1 MASTYVTYDEYVAGG
16 GVVLSAENASKF
28 LKKASRAVDTLTFNR
43 IRGQFD
49 SLTDFQQ
56 AIITDVVIEL
66 ADFMAENDDLLE
78 SIVSNYSINGVSMTF
93 GESWNVK
100 IINGV
105 AIRTDIYNLLVQ
117 TGLCSRVVR

>member
-1 MASTYVTYDEYVAGG
+1 MTLTYVTYDEYVAGG

-28 LKKASRAVDTLTFNR
+28 LKKASIAVDTLTFNR
-43 IRGQFD
+43 VRGRFD
-49 SLTDFQQ
+49 SLTDFQKS
-56 AIITDVVIEL
+56 IITDVVMEL
-66 ADFMAENDDLLE
+66 ADFIAENDDLLE

-93 GESWNVK
+93 GDSWNVK

-105 AIRTDIYNLLVQ
+105 AIRTDIYNQLVQ

>member
-1 MASTYVTYDEYVAGG
+1 MTLTYVTYDEYVAGG

-28 LKKASRAVDTLTFNR
+28 LNKASRAVDTLTFNR
-43 IRGQFD
+43 VRGQFD

-56 AIITDVVIEL
+56 SIITDVVMEL
-66 ADFMAENDDLLE
+66 ADFMAENDDLLD

-100 IINGV
+100 VINGV

>member
-1 MASTYVTYDEYVAGG
+1 M
-16 GVVLSAENASKF
+16 
-28 LKKASRAVDTLTFNR
+28 DTLTFNR
-43 IRGQFD
+43 IRGHFD

-66 ADFMAENDDLLE
+66 ADFIAENDDLLE

-100 IINGV
+100 VINGV